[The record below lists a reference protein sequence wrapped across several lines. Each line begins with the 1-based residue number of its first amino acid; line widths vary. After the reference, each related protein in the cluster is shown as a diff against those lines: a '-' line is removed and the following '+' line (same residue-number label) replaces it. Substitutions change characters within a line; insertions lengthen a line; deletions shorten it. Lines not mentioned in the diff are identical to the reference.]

1 MSSRSFP
8 KRSIAYKMN
17 IEDIKNGDF
26 FIENIQDKKIS
37 YINTPFNLKVSRVRI
52 FGDVVFIRSYKKED
66 TGNVG
71 SVYIGVNDGTESIL
85 VRAFLESQYNTK
97 YLESIKIAKDLEV
110 GDMVDIVGRVRKRE
124 NDIYINP
131 EIIRKIEN
139 PNFETLREL
148 EKIYL
153 KLMFKK
159 QKEKPE
165 SSEVKVEK
173 RDEEESFEV
182 DLNDIEE
189 DLEAESSINL
199 SISGE
204 SDDTITKILSLIEK
218 IDEGNGVTIKE
229 ISTYT
234 NISTDKLESILKVL
248 FEDGTIYEPKKGRFR
263 KL

>member
-8 KRSIAYKMN
+8 KRSVAYKVS

-26 FIENIQDKKIS
+26 FVENMQDKKIS
-37 YINTPFNLKVSRVRI
+37 YVNTPFGLKVSRVRI
-52 FGDVVFIRSYKKED
+52 FGDVIFVRSYKRED

-85 VRAFLESQYNTK
+85 VRAFLESQYNIK
-97 YLESIKIAKDLEV
+97 YVESIKIAQELEV
-110 GDMVDIVGRVRKRE
+110 GNMVDVIGRVRKRE

-159 QKEKPE
+159 EKEKPQ
-165 SSEVKVEK
+165 SSGVKIEK
-173 RDEEESFEV
+173 RDDQERFEV

-189 DLEAESSINL
+189 ELEAETSIIL
-199 SISGE
+199 SVSGE

-218 IDEGNGVTIKE
+218 IDEGDGVSIKE

-234 NISTDKLESILKVL
+234 NIGTDKLESILKVL